1 MQNST
6 DVKSGTAKTVVLI
19 KAAPVIGKKHG
30 ETVCCAGID
39 IYGHWHRMYPVSFRL
54 LEDAKRFGR
63 WDIVTYNWRRPTD
76 DDRIESRHVDS
87 QSLEIIGTM
96 KKTERANF
104 LDKHIVTSLKG
115 ENEAGRSLA
124 LLRPTIKEF
133 LIAPKS
139 KSEVAAAQRK
149 IDNYHAQGEMFAPP
163 PGVPRVACPYE
174 FKYKYSTDDGDRTGT
189 CQDWETEA
197 TFYKWR
203 TEYGEQGAI
212 SHMQETYGHKLP
224 ERGLYFAMGTHSL
237 RRDQWLI
244 NGLVQLRATKQ
255 QSLF

>member
-1 MQNST
+1 LQNST
-6 DVKSGTAKTVVLI
+6 DVKSGTARTIVLI
-19 KAAPVIGKKHG
+19 KAAPIIGQKHG

-39 IYGHWHRMYPVSFRL
+39 VYGKWHRMYPVSFRL

-76 DDRIESRHVDS
+76 DDRIESRHVNS
-87 QSLEIIGTM
+87 QSLEISGCM
-96 KKTERANF
+96 KKAERANF
-104 LDKHIVTSLKG
+104 LDNHIVTSLNV
-115 ENEAGRSLA
+115 EAEAGRSLA

-133 LIAPKS
+133 VINPKFQ
-139 KSEVAAAQRK
+139 SEVAAEQRK
-149 IDNYHAQGEMFAPP
+149 IDNYHAQSDMFAPP
-163 PGVPRVACPYE
+163 PGVPRVACPYD

-203 TEYGEQGAI
+203 DEYGEKGALTR
-212 SHMQETYGHKLP
+212 MQETYGHTLP
-224 ERGLYFAMGTHSL
+224 QRGLYFAMGTHSL
-237 RRDQWLI
+237 HRETWLI

-255 QSLF
+255 PSLF